1 MVDEHINSKNIDK
14 YKSGSVI
21 TLPAEAAAISISDFK
36 EYKDI
41 ENIYVSPDNKY
52 FSSVDGVLFS
62 KNKTH
67 IIFCPSAK
75 RKISIPAEVEKIDR
89 SDFEHC
95 EDLEEINV
103 DKRNQS
109 YVSVDGI
116 LFSKK
121 EPHIIFC
128 PKYRKNITLP
138 SGTITITDDYF
149 SALTNSYITSI
160 SIPASVQEIKGNPFS
175 NLDNLEEINVD
186 ARNQFYSSVDG
197 ILSNHDKTSLFYCP
211 NNKKHL
217 AIPDNTITINDD
229 YFSLSA
235 LESST
240 ITSINIPASV
250 QEIVRK
256 AFKNLTVLEEINVDA
271 HNQFYSSVDGIL
283 SNHDK
288 TSFFYCPNNK
298 KHLAIPDGTI
308 TINDDYFSAL
318 TNSYITSINIPASV
332 QDIEGNPFKN
342 LNVLEEINVDEQ
354 NRSYSSFN
362 GILLNKDKTCR
373 ISFPPNESTSI
384 CTDII
389 IIDGILYNSKKT
401 HLISCSNKEIIK
413 IDSSVFVI
421 EKNAFKKCKD
431 IKIIEFLHKD
441 NASLPI
447 IEDGVG
453 EQLFN
458 SKDLHIKVSKT
469 IKLKKER
476 QWLLLEK
483 YCTID
488 YVL

>member
-1 MVDEHINSKNIDK
+1 MDEHINSKNIDK

-217 AIPDNTITINDD
+217 AIPD
-229 YFSLSA
+229 
-235 LESST
+235 
-240 ITSINIPASV
+240 
-250 QEIVRK
+250 
-256 AFKNLTVLEEINVDA
+256 
-271 HNQFYSSVDGIL
+271 
-283 SNHDK
+283 
-288 TSFFYCPNNK
+288 
-298 KHLAIPDGTI
+298 GTI